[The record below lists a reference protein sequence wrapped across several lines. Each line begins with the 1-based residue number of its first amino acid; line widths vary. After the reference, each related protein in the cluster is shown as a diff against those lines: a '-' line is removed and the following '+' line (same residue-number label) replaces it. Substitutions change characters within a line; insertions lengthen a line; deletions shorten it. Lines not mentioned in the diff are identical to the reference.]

1 MSQSI
6 EKDQNNN
13 NNDNINN
20 NEAKMNDVF
29 RRLNYQ
35 ENNNIE
41 NSSHK
46 KINEFLGTFGVSNQN
61 QNITSNNNSN
71 VDNNNEANSNQFIT
85 NSINS
90 TFTFGKNPKNV
101 LNDSQKKK
109 SFGVDSIIKNI
120 DMGALNYYSKYE
132 NDNNNEESNNNSSRN
147 INIINNSLRQS
158 NNEDNQ
164 MEHSMQSISK
174 LVAPSAKNNLLSTW
188 KKKSINGN
196 ASIQEDIEN
205 ENEKE
210 FENNNNNTN
219 INCSNIFNNTNKNSQ
234 IKESITNPKLLL
246 TFGEEG
252 NMISGEKI
260 RIKNN
265 VFDKN
270 KTKKFEQTKKYE
282 EEYEEEDEEQEEKAD
297 EDDNNYD
304 NYNDSKIGFNN
315 KNNNTYNFDSN
326 NKNNNTY
333 NFDSNNNS
341 KNNYSKKEN
350 QFLDFD
356 NFCDIPNSNNSTL
369 KFTNTKKN
377 NEHLESEGIC
387 NVYADT
393 KNKDMT
399 NLEITQKVNDA
410 LKDAKDSSDEEEVN
424 KIANQ
429 MNFFGDTL
437 GKDLK
442 PNKYKVKN
450 NQNVSNKKDENINMI
465 ISGEVFDMDVFKSGQ
480 SNRHLNLFGDSK
492 KPSDKNINMNRNR
505 NITEE
510 SEDLKDSY
518 CDTLLKNIEQYR
530 NANNNT
536 NSFTMTNKE

>member
-1 MSQSI
+1 LSQSF

-46 KINEFLGTFGVSNQN
+46 KINEFLGTFGVGPNQN

-71 VDNNNEANSNQFIT
+71 VDNNNEVNSNQFIT

-132 NDNNNEESNNNSSRN
+132 NDNNEESNNNSSRN
-147 INIINNSLRQS
+147 NNIINNSLRQS

-188 KKKSINGN
+188 KKKSLNGN
-196 ASIQEDIEN
+196 ESIQEDIEN

-210 FENNNNNTN
+210 FENNNNTN

-304 NYNDSKIGFNN
+304 NYNDSKIGF
-315 KNNNTYNFDSN
+315 N